1 MVFGLDGVLY
11 ESDVSVPGAAEA
23 VTWFQE
29 CGIPHLFLTNTRQA
43 LADDTVAVVD
53 CLVES
58 SENMKLTEKL
68 GQLQVRI

>member
-1 MVFGLDGVLY
+1 MEHKGVLFDLDGVLY
-11 ESDVSVPGAAEA
+11 ESDVPVPGAAEA

-43 LADDTVAVVD
+43 LAD